1 MTKPES
7 KLCLIKFELDID
19 VIIFNCGF
27 KNDLR
32 ICTQETQQNMLRLNS
47 FKPRQTTISSILLII

>member
-32 ICTQETQQNMLRLNS
+32 ICTTGKPIENVT
-47 FKPRQTTISSILLII
+47 FKLF